1 MKLNTLSPY
10 ETVSYRAIQ
19 TGTSTITI
27 PKSLILEARAE
38 LILLAMDE
46 MPRLSLNEAD
56 YVVHGMCS
64 EISRILGKVLKMLVI
79 TGFVS
84 CGSYAMP
91 VYAAQ
96 EAFQEEKSTITVEV
110 QNYVTVDEDGLCYLD
125 DQIVNC
131 ETLEPETKQ
140 EED

>member
-1 MKLNTLSPY
+1 
-10 ETVSYRAIQ
+10 
-19 TGTSTITI
+19 
-27 PKSLILEARAE
+27 
-38 LILLAMDE
+38 
-46 MPRLSLNEAD
+46 
-56 YVVHGMCS
+56 
-64 EISRILGKVLKMLVI
+64 MLVI